1 VWYSIV
7 LLWRLRLALFLGAKA
22 TRLADMATAQRALEP
37 IAIAVLSGAPGAAK
51 TRLRPVLGAEGAAAL
66 QTRLI
71 ARTLET
77 ALAAGTGPVTLWA
90 APDETHPAFRSIV
103 LRPGLTLARQPEGDL
118 GRRIEVALDSAC
130 PAVVIGTDC
139 PALTPDHLRD
149 AAEAL
154 RNGIDVVLIPVDD
167 GGYALIG
174 ARNPHPQLFTDMAWG
189 TPTILADTR
198 RRMMDLGLSWR
209 ELEQLWDVDVPADLE
224 RLRREGFA
232 YLMD

>member
-1 VWYSIV
+1 
-7 LLWRLRLALFLGAKA
+7 
-22 TRLADMATAQRALEP
+22 MATAQRVLEP
-37 IAIAVLSGAPGAAK
+37 IAIAVLSKAPGSVK
-51 TRLRPVLGAEGAAAL
+51 TGLLPVLGAEGAAAL

-103 LRPGLTLARQPEGDL
+103 LRPGLALARQPKGDL
-118 GRRIEVALDSAC
+118 GRRIEVALASAC
-130 PAVVIGTDC
+130 PAVVVGTDC
-139 PALTPDHLRD
+139 PALTANHLRD
-149 AAEAL
+149 AAKAL
-154 RNGIDVVLIPVDD
+154 RSGIDVVLIPVDD

-189 TPTILADTR
+189 GATIMADTR
-198 RRMMDLGLSWR
+198 HRMIDLGLSWR
-209 ELEQLWDVDVPADLE
+209 ELDQLWDVEVPADLE

>member
-1 VWYSIV
+1 
-7 LLWRLRLALFLGAKA
+7 
-22 TRLADMATAQRALEP
+22 MATVQRALEP
-37 IAIAVLSGAPGAAK
+37 IAIAVLSKAPGSAK

-90 APDETHPAFRSIV
+90 APDETHPAFRTLV
-103 LRPGLTLARQPEGDL
+103 LRPGLALARQPEGDL
-118 GRRIEVALDSAC
+118 GRRMEVALASAC
-130 PAVVIGTDC
+130 PALVIGTDC
-139 PALTPDHLRD
+139 PALAPNHLRD
-149 AAEAL
+149 AAEVL
-154 RNGIDVVLIPVDD
+154 RSGIDVVLIPVDD

-174 ARNPHPQLFTDMAWG
+174 ARNPHSQLFTDMAWG
-189 TPTILADTR
+189 TATIMADTR
-198 RRMMDLGLSWR
+198 RRMTDLGLSWR

>member
-1 VWYSIV
+1 
-7 LLWRLRLALFLGAKA
+7 
-22 TRLADMATAQRALEP
+22 MATAQRAPEP
-37 IAIAVLSGAPGAAK
+37 IAIAVLSKAPGSAK
-51 TRLRPVLGAEGAAAL
+51 TRLRPVLGAEGSAAL

-71 ARTLET
+71 ARTLAT

-118 GRRIEVALDSAC
+118 GRRMEVALASAC
-130 PAVVIGTDC
+130 PALVVGTDC
-139 PALTPDHLRD
+139 PALTHDHLRD
-149 AAEAL
+149 AAQAL
-154 RNGIDVVLIPVDD
+154 RSGVDVVLIPVDD

-174 ARNPHPQLFTDMAWG
+174 ARNLHPQLFADMAWG
-189 TPTILADTR
+189 TATIMADTR
-198 RRMMDLGLSWR
+198 RRMIDLGLSWR

-232 YLMD
+232 YLID

>member
-1 VWYSIV
+1 
-7 LLWRLRLALFLGAKA
+7 
-22 TRLADMATAQRALEP
+22 MATAQTALEP
-37 IAIAVLSGAPGAAK
+37 IAIAVLSKAPGSVK
-51 TRLRPVLGAEGAAAL
+51 TRLRPVLGAEGSAAL
-66 QTRLI
+66 HTRLI

-77 ALAAGTGPVTLWA
+77 ALAAGTGPVTVWA
-90 APDETHPAFRSIV
+90 ASDKTHPALRSIV

-118 GRRIEVALDSAC
+118 GRRMQVALTSAC
-130 PAVVIGTDC
+130 PALVIGTDC

-149 AAEAL
+149 AAQAL
-154 RNGIDVVLIPVDD
+154 RSGVDVVLIPVDD

-189 TPTILADTR
+189 TATIMADTR
-198 RRMMDLGLSWR
+198 RRIMDLGLSWR

>member
-1 VWYSIV
+1 
-7 LLWRLRLALFLGAKA
+7 
-22 TRLADMATAQRALEP
+22 MATAQRALEP
-37 IAIAVLSGAPGAAK
+37 IAIAVLSKAPGSAK
-51 TRLRPVLGAEGAAAL
+51 TRLRTALGAEGAAAL

-71 ARTLET
+71 ARTLQT

-90 APDETHPAFRSIV
+90 ASDETHPAFRSIV

-118 GRRIEVALDSAC
+118 GRRMEVALASVC
-130 PAVVIGTDC
+130 PALVIATDC

-154 RNGIDVVLIPVDD
+154 RSGVDVVLIPVED
-167 GGYALIG
+167 GGYSLIG
-174 ARNPHPQLFTDMAWG
+174 ARNPYPQLFADMAWG
-189 TPTILADTR
+189 TATIMADTR
-198 RRMMDLGLSWR
+198 RRMINLGLSWR
-209 ELEQLWDVDVPADLE
+209 ELERLWDVDIPADLE

>member
-1 VWYSIV
+1 
-7 LLWRLRLALFLGAKA
+7 
-22 TRLADMATAQRALEP
+22 MATAQRALEP
-37 IAIAVLSGAPGAAK
+37 IAIAVLSKAPGSAK
-51 TRLRPVLGAEGAAAL
+51 TRLQPVLGAEGAAAL

-90 APDETHPAFRSIV
+90 TPDETHPAFRTIV
-103 LRPGLTLARQPEGDL
+103 LRPGLALARQPEGDL
-118 GRRIEVALDSAC
+118 GRRMEVALASAC
-130 PAVVIGTDC
+130 PALVIGTDC
-139 PALTPDHLRD
+139 PALTPDHLRH

-154 RNGIDVVLIPVDD
+154 RSGVEAVLIPVDD

-174 ARNPHPQLFTDMAWG
+174 ARNPHPQLFADMAWG
-189 TPTILADTR
+189 TPTIMADTR
-198 RRMMDLGLSWR
+198 RRMTDLGLSWR

>member
-1 VWYSIV
+1 
-7 LLWRLRLALFLGAKA
+7 
-22 TRLADMATAQRALEP
+22 MATAQRALEP
-37 IAIAVLSGAPGAAK
+37 IAIAVLSKAPGSAK
-51 TRLRPVLGAEGAAAL
+51 TRLRRVLGAEGAAAL

-90 APDETHPAFRSIV
+90 APDETHPAFRTIV
-103 LRPGLTLARQPEGDL
+103 LRPGLALARQSEGDL
-118 GRRIEVALDSAC
+118 GKRMEAALASAC
-130 PAVVIGTDC
+130 PALVIGTDC
-139 PALTPDHLRD
+139 PALTPDQLRD

-154 RNGIDVVLIPVDD
+154 RGGVDVVLIPVDD

-174 ARNPHPQLFTDMAWG
+174 ARNNHPQLFTDMAWG
-189 TPTILADTR
+189 TATIMADTR
-198 RRMMDLGLSWR
+198 RRMIELGLSWR